1 MSVDLRT
8 RLESSECEKM
18 ENEYIGVVQNYRRGP
33 KSQRNQECLIK
44 ALDVDSNEADL
55 IGWKVGWPQDEPRLF
70 GTILKRHGKTGA
82 LRVKFAKGLPGQALS
97 TTVKIV
103 RKGDK

>member
-1 MSVDLRT
+1 MRIVSVI
-8 RLESSECEKM
+8 EM

-44 ALDVDSNEADL
+44 ALDVDYNEADL
-55 IGWKVGWPQDEPRLF
+55 MGWKVGWPQDEPRVF

-82 LRVKFAKGLPGQALS
+82 IRVKFAKGLPGQALS

-103 RKGDK
+103 RTGHK